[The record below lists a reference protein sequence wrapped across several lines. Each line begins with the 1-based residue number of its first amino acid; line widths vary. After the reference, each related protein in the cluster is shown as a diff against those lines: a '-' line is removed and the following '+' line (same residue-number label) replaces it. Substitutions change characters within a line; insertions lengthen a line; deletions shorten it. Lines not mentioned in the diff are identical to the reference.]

1 MRIVTNGLRILR
13 GATAALCERHRDER
27 KSDSSTVMSAFR
39 ANAALL
45 RSAWGNVPGFIDQ
58 EHLSTESGHHE
69 RHESRL
75 QCSPIISIQ
84 FPGAMPQVRHGES
97 VLWRTLVESPLSAL
111 KTLAV
116 TDCRYNSYVAAC
128 NSKPAGFSLVEIVLA
143 LGVVAFC
150 LIAVVGLMPV
160 GVQINR
166 NASSQTAATNIM
178 ATIVSDLRTTP
189 AAATTSPQFGITFGT
204 DKTLYFDASGQAS
217 TSLSPASRYQLNI
230 RWNSAAPGLYY
241 ADLKATWPA
250 SVDPTTAAPGSVVAI
265 FAAFDRN

>member
-13 GATAALCERHRDER
+13 GATAALCERHRDEC

-45 RSAWGNVPGFIDQ
+45 RSAWGNAPGFIDQ
-58 EHLSTESGHHE
+58 EDLSAESAHHE

-84 FPGAMPQVRHGES
+84 FPGAMSQA
-97 VLWRTLVESPLSAL
+97 LVESPLSAL

-116 TDCRYNSYVAAC
+116 TDCRYNSYVAAS

-178 ATIVSDLRTTP
+178 ATIVADLRTTP

-230 RWNSAAPGLYY
+230 RWNSAAAGLYY